1 MTEND
6 SKNITVEEFLKTT
19 VKVSQSVFYRFVFV
33 TSGGVFVGDWF
44 LEKNVSLGSTVT
56 IHNVVFTNN
65 AGEKVNLNFCWLF
78 VKDIIAVAPISPAPL
93 EELPPVQMQQ

>member
-44 LEKNVSLGSTVT
+44 LEKNVSLDSTVT

-65 AGEKVNLNFCWLF
+65 AGEKSESQFLL
-78 VKDIIAVAPISPAPL
+78 AVCERHHCCCSDFSRAA
-93 EELPPVQMQQ
+93 